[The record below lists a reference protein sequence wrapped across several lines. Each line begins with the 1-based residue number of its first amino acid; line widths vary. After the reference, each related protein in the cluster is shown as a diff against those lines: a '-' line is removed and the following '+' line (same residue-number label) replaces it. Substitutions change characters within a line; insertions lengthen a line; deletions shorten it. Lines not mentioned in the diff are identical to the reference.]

1 MCSSDLKAR
10 DDARGRAPVAGEI
23 VLRARARG
31 RAVALDPGAV
41 ARRGL
46 IGAAALRVVVL
57 ARRVSIRGDRAEAL
71 LELGSDVGDG
81 VRRRHMRVAGR
92 GGRLAGGAMNCAA
105 AGSVSAPAN
114 ARSAANRIAMR
125 AAQYPAAIPME
136 LCTTPP
142 RLFCTGLAAKI
153 KRLLAKPRQ
162 LLRIPPSGQ
171 RPARVRAP
179 LVAVVVALAPQVSR
193 RPDNDRGPQPSL
205 RRIFASFCPG
215 KRILAVPAV
224 RVARRDRFG
233 SPTKSDCGAGCGCMI
248 RVETD
253 TR

>member
-1 MCSSDLKAR
+1 MAAKKTLTHVDEH
-10 DDARGRAPVAGEI
+10 GRARMV
-23 VLRARARG
+23 
-31 RAVALDPGAV
+31 D
-41 ARRGL
+41 
-46 IGAAALRVVVL
+46 
-57 ARRVSIRGDRAEAL
+57 VSAKSATVRMARAEAL

-92 GGRLAGGAMNCAA
+92 GGRLAGGGLMNCAA